1 MHTIHNLI
9 NSPYRIGEHLVPA
22 RGTLEGVDLTAA
34 QLSLLKSVGYFN
46 IEESTQPAKRGRK
59 PKQETGS
66 DETETRD
73 NDESPSA

>member
-1 MHTIHNLI
+1 MYNIKNLV
-9 NSPYRIGEHLVPA
+9 NSPYQIAGQIIPA
-22 RGTLEGVDLTAA
+22 RGSLENVELSSGE
-34 QLSLLKSVGYFN
+34 LSLLKLVGYFK
-46 IEESTQPAKRGRK
+46 IEEVEPPKRGRK